1 MERRKMGN
9 EEYQDVDKKLIRD
22 DYMMNMM
29 KN

>member
-9 EEYQDVDKKLIRD
+9 EEYQDVDKKLIRE